1 MLHCGIQF
9 CFAIALNMLINT
21 FIRDMMYVGAIKT
34 IGEYQSNPQSD
45 ILNYPG
51 LDLISCDMTNENG
64 VKNY

>member
-1 MLHCGIQF
+1 
-9 CFAIALNMLINT
+9 
-21 FIRDMMYVGAIKT
+21 MYVGAIKT

-51 LDLISCDMTNENG
+51 LDLISCDMIDENG